1 LWSGL
6 SQLDNSFGTGDAFQ
20 KQLAVSDI
28 HCKLACGQLRRI
40 WHSAWYGR
48 AFDKKRI
55 DHD

>member
-1 LWSGL
+1 L
-6 SQLDNSFGTGDAFQ
+6 SQLDNSFGTRDALQ

-40 WHSAWYGR
+40 WHPAWHGR